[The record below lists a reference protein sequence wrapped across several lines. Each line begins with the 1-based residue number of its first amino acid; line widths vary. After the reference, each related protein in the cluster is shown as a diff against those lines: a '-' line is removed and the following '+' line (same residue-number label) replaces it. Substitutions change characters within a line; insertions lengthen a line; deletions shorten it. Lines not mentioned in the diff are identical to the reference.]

1 MFRNRGEVPNIDIGQ
16 DNGNGGYGVP
26 HYSHYWRRY
35 GYYRYY
41 IIHYDKT
48 FIAMELISAFLI
60 ILIAVAVY
68 LFAYQITFYDPIA
81 ETKTTF
87 LTFQLIS
94 ILATVILAGLITILS
109 KQKETIIKGLK
120 LVGIMSL
127 LIVLIHLGS
136 KIYLDSQYNEET
148 FGEFYETYEQGNTDS
163 KRLTIGLSGIQYLD
177 DKEAYIEESVNA
189 YTNFKVKTILYMVI
203 YCITICII
211 FYLAHRLE
219 NMEDKKEELYKDDAV
234 LFDEEENIKF

>member
-1 MFRNRGEVPNIDIGQ
+1 MFRNRGEVPNVDIGQ

-120 LVGIMSL
+120 LVGIISL

-148 FGEFYETYEQGNTDS
+148 FGEFYETYEQGNTGS

>member
-16 DNGNGGYGVP
+16 DNENGGYGVP
-26 HYSHYWRRY
+26 HYSHYWRR
-35 GYYRYY
+35 YRYY

-68 LFAYQITFYDPIA
+68 LFAYQITFDDPIA

-120 LVGIMSL
+120 LVGIISL

-148 FGEFYETYEQGNTDS
+148 FGEFYETYEQGNTSS

>member
-35 GYYRYY
+35 GYYGYY

-148 FGEFYETYEQGNTDS
+148 FGEFYETYEQGNTGS

>member
-35 GYYRYY
+35 GYYGYY

-148 FGEFYETYEQGNTDS
+148 FGEFYETYEQGNTGS

-203 YCITICII
+203 YFITIGII
-211 FYLAHRLE
+211 FYLAYRLA
-219 NMEDKKEELYKDDAV
+219 NLEDKKEELHKDDAV

>member
-120 LVGIMSL
+120 LVGIISL

>member
-1 MFRNRGEVPNIDIGQ
+1 MFRNRGEVPNIDIGK
-16 DNGNGGYGVP
+16 DNGNGGYSAP
-26 HYSHYWRRY
+26 HYSHYWNGRFI
-35 GYYRYY
+35 

-68 LFAYQITFYDPIA
+68 LFAYQVTFYDPIA
-81 ETKTTF
+81 ETKETV

-109 KQKETIIKGLK
+109 KQKETIIKGLR
-120 LVGIMSL
+120 LVGILSL
-127 LIVLIHLGS
+127 LIVCIHLGL

-148 FGEFYETYEQGNTDS
+148 FGEFYETYEQGDTSS
-163 KRLTIGLSGIQYLD
+163 KRVTVGLSGIQYLD

-189 YTNFKVKTILYMVI
+189 YTNFKVKTILYMAI
-203 YCITICII
+203 YFITICII
-211 FYLAHRLE
+211 FYLAYRLA
-219 NMEDKKEELYKDDAV
+219 NLEDKKEELHKDDAV

>member
-1 MFRNRGEVPNIDIGQ
+1 MFRNRGEVPNIDIGK
-16 DNGNGGYGVP
+16 DNGNGGYSAP
-26 HYSHYWRRY
+26 YYSHYWRRH
-35 GYYRYY
+35 RDF

-48 FIAMELISAFLI
+48 FIAMELISALLI

-68 LFAYQITFYDPIA
+68 LFAYQVTFYDPIA
-81 ETKTTF
+81 ETKETF

-94 ILATVILAGLITILS
+94 ILATVILATLITILS

-120 LVGIMSL
+120 LVGIISL

-148 FGEFYETYEQGNTDS
+148 FGEFYETYEQGNTGS

>member
-26 HYSHYWRRY
+26 HYSHYWRHRY
-35 GYYRYY
+35 I

-68 LFAYQITFYDPIA
+68 LFAYQITFDDPIA
-81 ETKTTF
+81 EIKETF
-87 LTFQLIS
+87 LNFQLIS
-94 ILATVILAGLITILS
+94 ILATVILAALITILS
-109 KQKETIIKGLK
+109 KQKETIIKVLK
-120 LVGIMSL
+120 LVGILSL
-127 LIVLIHLGS
+127 LIVFIHLGL
-136 KIYLDSQYNEET
+136 KIYLDSQYSEET
-148 FGEFYETYEQGNTDS
+148 FGEFYEIYEQGDTNS
-163 KRLTIGLSGIQYLD
+163 KRVTVGLSGIQYLD
-177 DKEAYIEESVNA
+177 DKEAYIEDSVNA
-189 YTNFKVKTILYMVI
+189 YTNFKIKTILYMVI
-203 YCITICII
+203 YFITICII

-219 NMEDKKEELYKDDAV
+219 NMEDKKEELHKDDDV

>member
-35 GYYRYY
+35 GYYGYY

-109 KQKETIIKGLK
+109 KHKETIIKGLK

-148 FGEFYETYEQGNTDS
+148 FGEFYETYEQGNTGS

>member
-35 GYYRYY
+35 GYYGYY

-120 LVGIMSL
+120 LVGIISL

-148 FGEFYETYEQGNTDS
+148 FGEFYETYEQGDTSS
-163 KRLTIGLSGIQYLD
+163 KRVTVGLSGIQYLD

-189 YTNFKVKTILYMVI
+189 YTNFKVKTILYMAI
-203 YCITICII
+203 YFITICII
-211 FYLAHRLE
+211 FYLAYRLA
-219 NMEDKKEELYKDDAV
+219 NLEDKKEELHKDDAV